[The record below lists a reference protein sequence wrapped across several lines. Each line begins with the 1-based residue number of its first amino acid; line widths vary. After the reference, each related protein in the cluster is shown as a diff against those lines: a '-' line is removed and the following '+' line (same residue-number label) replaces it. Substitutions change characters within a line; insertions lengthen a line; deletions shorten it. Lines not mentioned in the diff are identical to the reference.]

1 MKKCEKRIKIR
12 EIYYKYL
19 LDDERWL
26 DGNAEIEAVEENIV
40 VLLRQLDEV
49 ADACMEVQ
57 LRTLHL
63 PLREVPAC
71 FEDPEVY

>member
-1 MKKCEKRIKIR
+1 MKQNKKFVKSLQ
-12 EIYYKYL
+12 YL

-26 DGNAEIEAVEENIV
+26 DGNAETEAVEENIV

-57 LRTLHL
+57 LRTLLLHH
-63 PLREVPAC
+63 PEVPAC
-71 FEDPEVY
+71 FEDPEAY

>member
-1 MKKCEKRIKIR
+1 MKSLQ
-12 EIYYKYL
+12 YL

-26 DGNAEIEAVEENIV
+26 DGNAETEAVEENIV

-57 LRTLHL
+57 LRTLLLH
-63 PLREVPAC
+63 PEVPAC
-71 FEDPEVY
+71 FEDPEAY

>member
-1 MKKCEKRIKIR
+1 MKSLQ
-12 EIYYKYL
+12 YL

-26 DGNAEIEAVEENIV
+26 DGNAEIEAVEENIA
-40 VLLRQLDEV
+40 VLLRPLDEV

-63 PLREVPAC
+63 PRPEVPAC
-71 FEDPEVY
+71 FEDPEAY

>member
-1 MKKCEKRIKIR
+1 MKSTTQ
-12 EIYYKYL
+12 YL

-26 DGNAEIEAVEENIV
+26 DGNAETEAVEEIA

-63 PLREVPAC
+63 PRREVPAC